1 MSFPEA
7 DRFQSKLGKKRFLV
21 TMEVNPPK
29 GTDLSEILSAVGRVR
44 GLVDA
49 VNVTDGSGAIMRAS
63 SLAVSKAVLDAGI
76 DPIFQM
82 TCRDR
87 NRLALQAD
95 LLGAAMLGIRNLLL
109 LTGDDPKA
117 GDHPDAKPVFDIN
130 SAALMQVAKGLTEGK
145 DMAGK
150 ELLGR
155 PTFCIGAA
163 CDPGAADL
171 EVEMQKLQAKIQGGA
186 EFFQTQAVFAPPK
199 LQAFMARVRS
209 PGPSTPPDVSLC
221 EAKRNK
227 ASGVAHLVPSTAL
240 GARQDVVLSGL
251 HKPVLAGILL
261 VKSAKMAR
269 YMNEH
274 VWGIHVPEPLIERFE
289 RSTDKRAEC
298 IAVTSELIRSVR
310 HTTDGIHLYALGWE
324 DLVPEILK
332 DALEPL
338 PSCT

>member
-1 MSFPEA
+1 MSLPEA
-7 DRFQSKLGKKRFLV
+7 NRFQSKFGKKRFLV

-150 ELLGR
+150 ELAGR

-163 CDPGAADL
+163 CDPGAKDL
-171 EVEMQKLQAKIQGGA
+171 DVELQKLRAKIQGGA
-186 EFFQTQAVFAPPK
+186 EFFQTQAVFDPPT
-199 LQAFMARVRS
+199 LQAFMARARS
-209 PGPSTPPDVSLC
+209 S
-221 EAKRNK
+221 
-227 ASGVAHLVPSTAL
+227 ASSELY
-240 GARQDVVLSGL
+240 
-251 HKPVLAGILL
+251 KPVLAGILL

-274 VWGIHVPEPLIERFE
+274 VWGIHVPDPLIERFE
-289 RSTDKRAEC
+289 RSSDKRAEC
-298 IAVTSELIRSVR
+298 VAVTVELIRAIR
-310 HTTDGIHLYALGWE
+310 EFADGIHLYALGSE
-324 DLVPEILK
+324 ELVPEILK
-332 DALEPL
+332 EALDPL
-338 PSCT
+338 SSRT